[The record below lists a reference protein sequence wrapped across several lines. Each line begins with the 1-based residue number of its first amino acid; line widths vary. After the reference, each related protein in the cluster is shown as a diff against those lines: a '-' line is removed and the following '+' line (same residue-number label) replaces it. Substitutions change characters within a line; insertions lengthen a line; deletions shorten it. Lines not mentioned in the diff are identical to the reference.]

1 MTKTAKPDPKKAH
14 AVAQREYYARMR
26 EAGMT
31 RVSNWIPMSAKADF
45 EDRLEKL
52 RRQWRKEG
60 LIE

>member
-1 MTKTAKPDPKKAH
+1 MKTAKTSAPEAH
-14 AVAQREYYARMR
+14 AQAQREYYKRMR
-26 EAGMT
+26 DAGMT
-31 RVSNWIPMSAKADF
+31 RVSNWIPEVAKDDF